1 MTPVDD
7 PDFWQVILRLTA
19 AAVVGLLLGWNR
31 ELKGKPA
38 GLRTLALVSLGSALL
53 ALTSLHMPMGPNVG
67 DPLSR
72 VMQGVITGIG
82 FLGAGVI
89 LQGRNGHIKGLTT
102 AAMVWVSAALGLAC
116 GAGYWVAV
124 IATTI
129 LIFFVLMLEGLEGL
143 MRRKLGIKDDL
154 AEDNYG
160 VGADAGTPAGDVPE
174 IPGRRDPQP

>member
-7 PDFWQVILRLTA
+7 PNLWQIILRLA
-19 AAVVGLLLGWNR
+19 AATLIGLILGLNR

-38 GLRTLALVSLGSALL
+38 GLRTHALVSLGAALL
-53 ALTSLHMPMGPNVG
+53 ALTSLHMPMGQNVG

-89 LQGRNGHIKGLTT
+89 IQGQSGNVKGLTT
-102 AAMVWVSAALGLAC
+102 AAMVWVAAALGLAC

-124 IATTI
+124 ITTTI
-129 LIFFVLMLEGLEGL
+129 LIFIVLMFEGMEKPFRRL
-143 MRRKLGIKDDL
+143 MGMKEPPR
-154 AEDNYG
+154 EE
-160 VGADAGTPAGDVPE
+160 DAGSGE
-174 IPGRRDPQP
+174 GENQNRDARDRDF

>member
-7 PDFWQVILRLTA
+7 PNLLQVVLRLTA
-19 AAVVGLLLGWNR
+19 AAVIGLLLGLNR

-38 GLRTLALVSLGSALL
+38 GLRTHALVSLGAALL
-53 ALTSLHMPMGPNVG
+53 ALTSLHMPMGSNAG

-89 LQGRNGHIKGLTT
+89 IQGRSGNVKGLTT
-102 AAMVWVSAALGLAC
+102 AAMVWVAAALGLAC

-124 IATTI
+124 ISTTI
-129 LIFFVLMLEGLEGL
+129 LVFLVMMLEGLEKPL
-143 MRRKLGIKDDL
+143 RRALGVKAPPFEGGESDG
-154 AEDNYG
+154 EG
-160 VGADAGTPAGDVPE
+160 PEEGDAKA
-174 IPGRRDPQP
+174 RDARDRAF

>member
-1 MTPVDD
+1 MHPADD
-7 PDFWQVILRLTA
+7 PGFWQIVLRLA
-19 AAVVGLLLGWNR
+19 AATIAGLLLGWNR

-89 LQGRNGHIKGLTT
+89 LQGRNGHVKGLTT
-102 AAMVWVSAALGLAC
+102 AALVWVAAAMGLAC

-124 IATTI
+124 IVTAM
-129 LIFFVLMLEGLEGL
+129 LISLILMLEGLETR
-143 MRRKLGIKDDL
+143 MRRRLGLKEDL
-154 AEDNYG
+154 AEDHYG
-160 VGADAGTPAGDVPE
+160 SRESGP
-174 IPGRRDPQP
+174 

>member
-7 PDFWQVILRLTA
+7 PNLLQVVLRLSA
-19 AAVVGLLLGWNR
+19 AAVVGLLLGLNR

-38 GLRTLALVSLGSALL
+38 GLRTHALVSLGAALL
-53 ALTSLHMPMGPNVG
+53 ALTSLHMPMGQNIG

-89 LQGRNGHIKGLTT
+89 IQGRSGNVKGLTT
-102 AAMVWVSAALGLAC
+102 AAMVWVAAALGLAC

-124 IATTI
+124 ISTTI
-129 LIFFVLMLEGLEGL
+129 LIFLVMMLEGLEKPL
-143 MRRKLGIKDDL
+143 RQALGVKAPPSEGGESDGEGPDEGD
-154 AEDNYG
+154 AKAR
-160 VGADAGTPAGDVPE
+160 GA
-174 IPGRRDPQP
+174 RDRAF

>member
-7 PDFWQVILRLTA
+7 PNLLQIILRLTA
-19 AAVVGLLLGWNR
+19 AAVIGLMLGMNR

-38 GLRTLALVSLGSALL
+38 GLRTHALVSLGAALL
-53 ALTSLHMPMGPNVG
+53 ALTSLHMPMGQNVG

-89 LQGRNGHIKGLTT
+89 IQGRSGHIKGLTT

-124 IATTI
+124 ITTTV
-129 LIFFVLMLEGLEGL
+129 LIFLVLMLEGLERPVRRVLGL
-143 MRRKLGIKDDL
+143 KIPAP
-154 AEDNYG
+154 AEDEDN
-160 VGADAGTPAGDVPE
+160 DENQDSSE
-174 IPGRRDPQP
+174 GREARDRHF

>member
-7 PDFWQVILRLTA
+7 PNLWQIILRLTA
-19 AAVVGLLLGWNR
+19 AAVIGLLLGLNR

-38 GLRTLALVSLGSALL
+38 GLRTHALVSLGAALL
-53 ALTSLHMPMGPNVG
+53 ALTSLHMPMGQNVG

-89 LQGRNGHIKGLTT
+89 IQGRSGNVKGLTT
-102 AAMVWVSAALGLAC
+102 AAMVWVAAALGLAC

-129 LIFFVLMLEGLEGL
+129 LIFLVLMCEGLERPFRRALGL
-143 MRRKLGIKDDL
+143 KEP
-154 AEDNYG
+154 AEEEEEG
-160 VGADAGTPAGDVPE
+160 GEPEAEPGQGRDA
-174 IPGRRDPQP
+174 RDRVF